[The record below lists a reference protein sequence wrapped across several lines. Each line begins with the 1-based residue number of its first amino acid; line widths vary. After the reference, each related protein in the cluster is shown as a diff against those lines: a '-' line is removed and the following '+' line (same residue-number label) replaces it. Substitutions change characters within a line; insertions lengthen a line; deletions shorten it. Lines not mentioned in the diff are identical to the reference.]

1 MRLISDDLPEHLVGP
16 LLRHNIRYV
25 EQFLALLRDPASAP
39 NLARALDTSV
49 EALQAIAARVLEEHP
64 ELTIPEPGG
73 RSYSMGF
80 GKESDWKDR
89 PPR

>member
-1 MRLISDDLPEHLVGP
+1 MRLIVDDLPENLVRP

-25 EQFLALLRDPASAP
+25 EQFLAMLRDPSSAR
-39 NLARALDTSV
+39 NLACALDTSI
-49 EALQAIAARVLEEHP
+49 EALQTIAARVREEHP
-64 ELTIPEPGG
+64 ELTLPEPGG

-89 PPR
+89 PPP